1 MITKECKM
9 TEAKTYPPVLDVCC
23 GPRGMWFDKR
33 NPLAM
38 FTDRRSETITM
49 DYPSGHYVERIEP
62 DMVADFTDLPFPD
75 NTFALVVM
83 DPPHIAGQ
91 TEASGRIVKRYGM
104 LTGDWRDMLR
114 RGFVECFRV
123 LRPEGTLIFK
133 WSECCIPVK
142 EILPLALVP
151 PLFGHKSGKQMNTHW
166 IAFLKP
172 NDMLT
177 VSGGRENTDG
187 Q

>member
-1 MITKECKM
+1 MS
-9 TEAKTYPPVLDVCC
+9 AANGRNLDALVGLPPVLDVCC

-49 DYPSGHYVERIEP
+49 DYPSGHYVEQIEP

-104 LTGDWRDMLR
+104 ACATSPCTNTPP
-114 RGFVECFRV
+114 RG
-123 LRPEGTLIFK
+123 
-133 WSECCIPVK
+133 
-142 EILPLALVP
+142 
-151 PLFGHKSGKQMNTHW
+151 
-166 IAFLKP
+166 
-172 NDMLT
+172 
-177 VSGGRENTDG
+177 VSS
-187 Q
+187 